1 LLPQTL
7 IGLLF
12 VAMLGMNSQP
22 DLSERSDIE
31 TVLNK

>member
-12 VAMLGMNSQP
+12 VAILGMNSQL

-31 TVLNK
+31 TALKK